1 MPHTRPD
8 RVGIGVIFEDRE
20 QNISKPTTNLMYTL
34 FRFIF
39 SLAILTIS
47 RLKTQLDYA
56 RLHTRHTPLPHRQ
69 SLAKNPQKNARS
81 RCVCDPTALALSHAL
96 PLPLALSLLL
106 SLSLSVLLLPS
117 SASHHL
123 VATPRRDL
131 EIAVVA
137 HYRKD
142 AAEVERTWIKRR
154 GRCERLF
161 CCYDGFWH
169 PRPEE
174 ASGKVHPDANQL
186 GAN

>member
-1 MPHTRPD
+1 VSSARQYFYVYP
-8 RVGIGVIFEDRE
+8 F
-20 QNISKPTTNLMYTL
+20 S

-56 RLHTRHTPLPHRQ
+56 RLHTRHKPLPHRQ

-96 PLPLALSLLL
+96 TLPLALSLLL

-142 AAEVERTWIKRR
+142 AAEVERCEGSRPPWQPRCRR
-154 GRCERLF
+154 SLVLDLE
-161 CCYDGFWH
+161 
-169 PRPEE
+169 
-174 ASGKVHPDANQL
+174 
-186 GAN
+186 